1 MTHSS
6 YPIALDLFD
15 KPCLVVG
22 SGELAHEKTE
32 GLLRVSA
39 RVTVVGGEPI
49 SSLRVLADAGVIDL
63 RSRDYEVADL
73 AGITLA
79 YGASEDRELNAR
91 VAHDARAAGVLV
103 NAVDDIPNC
112 DFFAV
117 SLVRR
122 GDLQIAISTNGRSPA
137 MARWVREYL
146 DSWVPMELGGLLDV
160 LADVRT
166 EVRAN
171 GNAPAYDRW
180 NAAISE
186 EVLLRLR
193 HGDEAGAR
201 SQVYETLTG
210 TRSAGAEGFVLGPA
224 ETLW

>member
-22 SGELAHEKTE
+22 GGELAHEKTE
-32 GLLRVSA
+32 GLLRVA
-39 RVTVVGGEPI
+39 APVTVVDREPI
-49 SSLRVLADAGVIDL
+49 PALRVLAEAGVIDL
-63 RSRDYEVADL
+63 HSRAYEASDL
-73 AGITLA
+73 DGMALA
-79 YGASEDRELNAR
+79 YGASEDRDLNAR
-91 VAHDARAAGVLV
+91 VALDARAAGVLV

-146 DSWVPMELGGLLDV
+146 DSWIPQELGALLDV

-171 GNAPAYDRW
+171 GAAPAYDRW

-210 TRSAGAEGFVLGPA
+210 TRSAGADGFVLGPA
-224 ETLW
+224 EATW